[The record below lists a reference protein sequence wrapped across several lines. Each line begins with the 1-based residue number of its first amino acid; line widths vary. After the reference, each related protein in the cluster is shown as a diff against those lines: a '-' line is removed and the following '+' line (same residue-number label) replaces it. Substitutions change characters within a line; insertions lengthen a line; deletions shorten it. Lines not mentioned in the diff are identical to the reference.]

1 MTEPGDTT
9 VSSAPGGGDEAYC
22 PECNDSFTI
31 DHGFCPNDGAKLIV
45 LRARPDLMIGR
56 VFDERYE
63 VRSVLGHGGMGTVYR
78 GWQRSVD
85 REVAIKVIHPKLAG
99 DRVAV
104 KRFLREARL
113 SSRLNQP
120 NIINVYDFGQT
131 DDSVLFI
138 VMELLRG
145 HTLVHDVEAGDPLP
159 LKRVITIGL
168 QLCDAL
174 EAAHNQNIIH
184 RDLKPGN
191 IVILDEP
198 PGRDLVKVLDFGLAK
213 SLLNDTSRVTHTS
226 SMLGTPLYMPP
237 EQVEGRDTD
246 TRSDL
251 YALGCILHHMA
262 TGTPPYVREHVGAVL
277 RAHVHEPVPAL
288 PPTLPPPLA
297 EAIHRLLQK
306 EPEQRLQTAGA
317 VRAALQTVADGGY
330 RGETARVPDVATV
343 PRVVQAQTIPGA
355 PPPAR
360 RWLVI
365 VIGLGLA
372 AGAIGIV
379 MATRGDSRGTGE
391 VAAPVGSSDQSKPG
405 VELAAHTPPIDASID
420 AAIDAAPDAARDAA
434 IVDAP
439 RRVDPP
445 IRHGIRPHPAH
456 DAGDDMPDL
465 PFIDAGR

>member
-1 MTEPGDTT
+1 MTDSRDIT
-9 VSSAPGGGDEAYC
+9 VSSLPGGGDEAYC
-22 PECNDSFTI
+22 PECNHSFTI
-31 DHGFCPNDGAKLIV
+31 DHEFCPNDGAKLIL
-45 LRARPDLMIGR
+45 LRARPDAMIGR

-63 VRSVLGHGGMGTVYR
+63 VRAALGHGGMGTVYS

-145 HTLVHDVEAGDPLP
+145 HTLVRDVEAGRPLL
-159 LKRVITIGL
+159 LKRVVTIGL

-198 PGRDLVKVLDFGLAK
+198 PGRDLIKVLDFGLAK
-213 SLLNDTSRVTHTS
+213 SLVNDTSRVTHTS

-251 YALGCILHHMA
+251 YALGCILYQMA

-277 RAHVHEPVPAL
+277 QAHVNEPVPAL

-306 EPEQRLQTAGA
+306 NPDQRLQTASA
-317 VRAALQTVADGGY
+317 VRDALQAVVDGGY
-330 RGETARVPDVATV
+330 RGETARVSEVATV
-343 PRVVQAQTIPGA
+343 PRIVQAETIRA
-355 PPPAR
+355 PAQPAAPAR
-360 RWLVI
+360 RYLII
-365 VIGLGLA
+365 VIALGLVA
-372 AGAIGIV
+372 
-379 MATRGDSRGTGE
+379 GE
-391 VAAPVGSSDQSKPG
+391 VAGDNVSSNDHTGSAAKPVNANAGSAKTSSNDSPP
-405 VELAAHTPPIDASID
+405 VDAPIDT
-420 AAIDAAPDAARDAA
+420 AIDAV

-439 RRVDPP
+439 RVDAS
-445 IRHGIRPHPAH
+445 IRQRPRTRPLLTR

-465 PFIDAGR
+465 PFVDAGR